1 MPTQRWTPAWM
12 AHRVEPWCVP
22 GEFLYELSTLRRDL
36 WVDGTS
42 RLLLEKQADVRL
54 MVLFARLALSRR
66 LQRHRGRAT
75 CRINDQQFIVLFDSV
90 LSTESDVIKQVDAT
104 TFFLGRSEA
113 PYHVWT
119 CPWRPGGCQRGTPG
133 APCGYRDHAGCLSRR
148 RQ

>member
-1 MPTQRWTPAWM
+1 MNFP
-12 AHRVEPWCVP
+12 
-22 GEFLYELSTLRRDL
+22 TLRRDL

-66 LQRHRGRAT
+66 LPRHRGRAT

-133 APCGYRDHAGCLSRR
+133 APLSEQAGFAYSIAG
-148 RQ
+148 